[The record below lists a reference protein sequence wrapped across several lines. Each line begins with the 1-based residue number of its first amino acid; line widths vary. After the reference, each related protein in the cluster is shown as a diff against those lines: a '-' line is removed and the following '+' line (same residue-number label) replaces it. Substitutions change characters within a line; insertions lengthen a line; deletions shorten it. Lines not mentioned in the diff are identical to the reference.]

1 MAEKLENEIV
11 ISVKD
16 LEKSFGENHVLRKFN
31 IKVHRNENV
40 VVMGRS
46 GTGKSV
52 LIKCMVGLLEP
63 DSGEI
68 TVLGN
73 DVTKL
78 TQRDLDLLRSKIGFL
93 FQSNALY
100 DSMTVERNLEF
111 PLRKKKHHKRDRVE
125 LDEMIKNV
133 LESVGLDGTQKLFPS
148 ELSGGMKKRIALART
163 LIMNPEIILYDEPT
177 AGLDPITA
185 REISK
190 LINDVQK
197 KHKSSSLIITHDV
210 ECAKIT
216 ANNIVVLHEGEVHAE
231 GTFEDMKKSNEQ
243 LIQSFFA

>member
-1 MAEKLENEIV
+1 
-11 ISVKD
+11 
-16 LEKSFGENHVLRKFN
+16 
-31 IKVHRNENV
+31 
-40 VVMGRS
+40 
-46 GTGKSV
+46 
-52 LIKCMVGLLEP
+52 
-63 DSGEI
+63 
-68 TVLGN
+68 
-73 DVTKL
+73 
-78 TQRDLDLLRSKIGFL
+78 
-93 FQSNALY
+93 
-100 DSMTVERNLEF
+100 
-111 PLRKKKHHKRDRVE
+111 
-125 LDEMIKNV
+125 MIKNV